1 MARQARTHYDD
12 QKDDLVGRLRRME
25 GQVRGISQMIDDNRY
40 CLDVVQQINALTSA
54 ANEISVRVLEAHLRA
69 CVNAAVEDHDG
80 ESAIAEMTTILRKA
94 LRQ

>member
-1 MARQARTHYDD
+1 MTDYDNL
-12 QKDDLVGRLRRME
+12 KDDLTLRLRRME

-54 ANEISVRVLEAHLRA
+54 ANEISVRVLEAHLRG
-69 CVNAAVEDHDG
+69 CVNAAVEEHDG
-80 ESAIAEMTTILRKA
+80 ESAITEMTTVLRKA